1 MTGRLDQVDLDT
13 DLIFIV
19 LARADEPLPPD
30 VLEERVDAVDAEPF
44 AFDETFPDGTSEF
57 LRSCQML
64 VRIGQIET
72 VDERVRLTE
81 VGELMADHLEDALDP
96 DDEAALEEVTDA

>member
-13 DLIFIV
+13 DLVFIV
-19 LARADEPLPPD
+19 LARADEALAPD
-30 VLEERVDAVDAEPF
+30 VLEERVGAVDVEPF
-44 AFDETFPDGTSEF
+44 VFDEVFPDGTAEF

-72 VDERVRLTE
+72 VDDRVRLTE
-81 VGELMADHLEDALDP
+81 VGELMAGHLEDALEP
-96 DDEAALEEVTDA
+96 EEAAAVEEVADA

>member
-19 LARADEPLPPD
+19 LARADGPIAPD
-30 VLEERVDAVDAEPF
+30 ILQERVAGVDVEPF
-44 AFDETFPDGTSEF
+44 AFDEAFPDGTAEF

-72 VDERVRLTE
+72 VDDEVQLTE
-81 VGELMADHLEDALDP
+81 VGEVMAGHLEDALD
-96 DDEAALEEVTDA
+96 DDEAAALEEVVDA